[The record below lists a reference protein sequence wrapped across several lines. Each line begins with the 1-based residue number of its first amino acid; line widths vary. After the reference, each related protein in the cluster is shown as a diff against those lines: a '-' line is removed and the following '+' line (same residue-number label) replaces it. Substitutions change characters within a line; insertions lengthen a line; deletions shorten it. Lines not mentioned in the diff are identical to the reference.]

1 MNSASE
7 AAKKVTRI
15 RATPALISYFKTSN
29 FCEYDIRIAENR
41 EPIILKDD
49 TEEKNIIEYL
59 DPDERAQT
67 RKGQKNIPLV
77 RAPSFIPQLREDLR
91 AYNALLNRTF
101 IDIGTLESPRI
112 PRQYWDKKKQE
123 LRTRY
128 LKITQTRKFVS
139 RTFSRKSFFHGGRFY
154 GGWWQNIDSELRK
167 AIRINDKATVEPDFS
182 GFHVA
187 IAYALR
193 RETPPEDPYALPFV
207 LPEYQGCEEI
217 QRNDVKNL
225 ALIALNASSTRS
237 TINAYR
243 SNYAHEYKHRK
254 IGPTTM
260 GDELLYQLLEG
271 FMDLNTPI
279 KDDISSDLGVMLQA
293 IDSSMTNSI
302 LKHFTQRDI
311 PVLTVH
317 DSYIIEEK
325 HEQELKQVLRDVFV
339 ESLKLFEP
347 TIKTKK
353 TTKQAIALIDKEDKE
368 AKKTAIDDYFR
379 SLSSSVNRCAG
390 YRARLGRFLEWQKS
404 RGLSQS
410 V

>member
-1 MNSASE
+1 
-7 AAKKVTRI
+7 
-15 RATPALISYFKTSN
+15 
-29 FCEYDIRIAENR
+29 
-41 EPIILKDD
+41 
-49 TEEKNIIEYL
+49 
-59 DPDERAQT
+59 
-67 RKGQKNIPLV
+67 
-77 RAPSFIPQLREDLR
+77 
-91 AYNALLNRTF
+91 
-101 IDIGTLESPRI
+101 
-112 PRQYWDKKKQE
+112 
-123 LRTRY
+123 
-128 LKITQTRKFVS
+128 
-139 RTFSRKSFFHGGRFY
+139 
-154 GGWWQNIDSELRK
+154 
-167 AIRINDKATVEPDFS
+167 VEPDFS

-225 ALIALNASSTRS
+225 ALIALNASGTQS

-243 SNYAHEYKHRK
+243 SNYAHEYKQRK

-260 GDELLYQLLEG
+260 GDKLLYQLLEG

-317 DSYIIEEK
+317 DSYIIEEQ
-325 HEQELKQVLRDVFV
+325 HEQELKRVLRDVFV